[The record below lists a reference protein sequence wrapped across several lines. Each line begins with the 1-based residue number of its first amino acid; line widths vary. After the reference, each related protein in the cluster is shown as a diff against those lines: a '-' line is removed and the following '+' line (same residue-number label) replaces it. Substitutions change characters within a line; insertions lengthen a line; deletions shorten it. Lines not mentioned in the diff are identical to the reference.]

1 MNEILLLP
9 EEISAKSLKIKNMKA
24 LSRDI
29 YEDVE
34 SVIILTG
41 LDYLT
46 YGLLDLPGK
55 DNGWILCRKT
65 TEVQ

>member
-9 EEISAKSLKIKNMKA
+9 EEISTKSIKMKNMTA

-34 SVIILTG
+34 SVTILTG

-46 YGLLDLPGK
+46 YG
-55 DNGWILCRKT
+55 
-65 TEVQ
+65 